1 MPRDS
6 QGPGDRIPQAGDD
19 GRPADISLLVDLPGG
34 GQLELLNPGE
44 VSMWN
49 EASKRYQSDY
59 HLTKQND
66 LILLGALLSQV
77 LMMYR
82 AQRELV
88 DPDKMMNALATIKLA
103 SEEIRKGEKALGID
117 KATREKGG
125 AQTVAD
131 YVKRLKRA
139 GFEKGVRIS
148 ERVLEY
154 EKVMMEARW
163 KLRLLRNGD
172 IEDRDY
178 HKITEASICAWL
190 EVELAKIEEK
200 DKIWAKERAAVFVGK
215 L

>member
-1 MPRDS
+1 
-6 QGPGDRIPQAGDD
+6 
-19 GRPADISLLVDLPGG
+19 
-34 GQLELLNPGE
+34 
-44 VSMWN
+44 MWN
-49 EASKRYQSDY
+49 EASKRYQADY
-59 HLTKQND
+59 HLSKQND

-88 DPDKMMNALATIKLA
+88 DPDKMTNALATIKLA